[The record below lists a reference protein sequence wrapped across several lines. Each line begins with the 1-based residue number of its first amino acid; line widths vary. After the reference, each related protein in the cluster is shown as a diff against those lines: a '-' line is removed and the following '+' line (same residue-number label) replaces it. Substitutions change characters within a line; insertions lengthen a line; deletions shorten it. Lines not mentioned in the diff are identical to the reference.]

1 MSRCLLVALVVTLP
15 ALPGYPQSLGDAAA
29 REKEKR
35 AKRAPASTRVFTGAD
50 LKSAPKPEQETR
62 SEGESRADAAEGS
75 SSGEG
80 GGSSNSEAVEGAGS
94 DADSGESAWR
104 QRVKERR
111 DAIAVAERSIESSQE
126 RLARLMADR
135 EPVALSDPNRLQTIE
150 NLKSETRQALETA
163 QRELADAQQA
173 LRDLEEEAR
182 RNNVPPGWLR

>member
-1 MSRCLLVALVVTLP
+1 MSRCLLVALIVTLP

-80 GGSSNSEAVEGAGS
+80 GGSSNSEAEGAGS
-94 DADSGESAWR
+94 ASDRGESAWR
-104 QRVKERR
+104 QRVQERR
-111 DAIAVAERSIESSQE
+111 DAIAVAERSIQSSQE

>member
-1 MSRCLLVALVVTLP
+1 MSRCLLVALIVTLP

-62 SEGESRADAAEGS
+62 SEGESRAAAAEGS
-75 SSGEG
+75 SSGGERLFDLRG
-80 GGSSNSEAVEGAGS
+80 GGLGP
-94 DADSGESAWR
+94 R
-104 QRVKERR
+104 QKPGGRGYRND
-111 DAIAVAERSIESSQE
+111 DAIAVAERSIQSSQE